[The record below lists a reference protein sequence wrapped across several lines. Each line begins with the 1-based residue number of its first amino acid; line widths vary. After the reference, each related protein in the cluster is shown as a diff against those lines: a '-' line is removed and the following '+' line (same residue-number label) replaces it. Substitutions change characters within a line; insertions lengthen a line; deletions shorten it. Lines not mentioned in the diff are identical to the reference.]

1 MTSLSQ
7 PKTPPTGEPPFNGPK
22 TCDASA
28 MLDDGAALLDVREQ
42 D

>member
-7 PKTPPTGEPPFNGPK
+7 PQTPPTGEPPFKGPK

-28 MLDDGAALLDVREQ
+28 MLEIHLALRRSFG
-42 D
+42 